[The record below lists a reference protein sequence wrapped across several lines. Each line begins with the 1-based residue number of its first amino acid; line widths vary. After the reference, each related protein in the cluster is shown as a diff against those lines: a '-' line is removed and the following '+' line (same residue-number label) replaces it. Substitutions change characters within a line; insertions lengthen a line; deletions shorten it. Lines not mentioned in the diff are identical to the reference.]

1 MDVRVGIAISLFFVL
16 RVRGIL
22 FHSVKRLNPP
32 DWL

>member
-22 FHSVKRLNPP
+22 FTQLNG
-32 DWL
+32 